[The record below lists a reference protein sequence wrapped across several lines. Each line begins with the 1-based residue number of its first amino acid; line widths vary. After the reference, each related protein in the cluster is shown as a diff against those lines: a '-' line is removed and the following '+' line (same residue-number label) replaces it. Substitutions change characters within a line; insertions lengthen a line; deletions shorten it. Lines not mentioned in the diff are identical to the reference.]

1 VPAEPVGPVWPVW
14 PAPRVESPR
23 VLGAPPAAPAPAG
36 DPDDEF
42 VLPCAPPADGG
53 VGQPCGC
60 GGGGGP
66 EPPELEPPPG
76 DDPPDWDPPGGDDPA
91 LPGEP
96 ELPEGDC

>member
-14 PAPRVESPR
+14 PEPRVESPR